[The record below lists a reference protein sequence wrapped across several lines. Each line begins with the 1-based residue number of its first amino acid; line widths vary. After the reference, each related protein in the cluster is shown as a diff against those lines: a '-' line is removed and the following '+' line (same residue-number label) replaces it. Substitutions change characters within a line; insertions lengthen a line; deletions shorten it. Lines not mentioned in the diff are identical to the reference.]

1 MVSTITPDA
10 LKEIGLTVDLGERLS
25 LVLVFGPGYLAR
37 EGLAEIEAAV
47 GADRVIRHRLD
58 RLGRASPRASPQPA
72 APRGR
77 SCSSAGSS
85 G

>member
-58 RLGRASPRASPQPA
+58 RLGPSIAQSGRDLDPHRV
-72 APRGR
+72 RG
-77 SCSSAGSS
+77 
-85 G
+85 